1 MVDHK
6 LKQNL
11 SRRLLIGRWINIEA
25 RVPDG
30 APRQRWQGQITI
42 SPERL
47 LKRLRMKRACRA
59 FWSYP
64 IVKSLRRE
72 SVKCTPTLRRLH

>member
-1 MVDHK
+1 MMVDRK
-6 LKQNL
+6 LRQNL

-30 APRQRWQGQITI
+30 GPRRRWQGQITI
-42 SPERL
+42 SPGRL
-47 LKRLRMKRACRA
+47 VKRPRWKRACRV
-59 FWSYP
+59 FWSCP

-72 SVKCTPTLRRLH
+72 NVQRTPGDPH